1 MEVKMKRIKSLIEE
15 DSEHEYRKYW
25 CRNEAR
31 ILKKDLKDENNI
43 DTTKDVKIR
52 LKTAMK
58 IL

>member
-1 MEVKMKRIKSLIEE
+1 MKRIKSLIEE